1 MRIPGSKRGLRKL
14 NKSGSRSG
22 GGRKNRK
29 NRKDKKDLGIEIKR
43 GKLQLIHRGNQ
54 FDSHRLGG
62 RSGGW

>member
-22 GGRKNRK
+22 GGRKD
-29 NRKDKKDLGIEIKR
+29 RKDKKDLGMEIKR